1 MEIKCQLKNKII
13 CNSAKTCILM
23 TKKSSLK
30 MQELYLFLQNKTKKF
45 NFGYDLS
52 WPYFCSSRFQKSGS
66 KNFSQ
71 FEFPDIFHCKSAKKS
86 KVLYSHPDLM
96 GKMWAPNKVPYY
108 KNNRRNL
115 IIIRLSH
122 ILQRNAVQW

>member
-1 MEIKCQLKNKII
+1 MAIKCHSKNKII
-13 CNSAKTCILM
+13 YNSAKTCILM
-23 TKKSSLK
+23 NKKSSLK
-30 MQELYLFLQNKTKKF
+30 MQELYLFLQNKKKF
-45 NFGYDLS
+45 NFGHDLS

-66 KNFSQ
+66 KNFSE
-71 FEFPDIFHCKSAKKS
+71 FEFPDIFHCKSAKKF

-108 KNNRRNL
+108 KNSRRNL